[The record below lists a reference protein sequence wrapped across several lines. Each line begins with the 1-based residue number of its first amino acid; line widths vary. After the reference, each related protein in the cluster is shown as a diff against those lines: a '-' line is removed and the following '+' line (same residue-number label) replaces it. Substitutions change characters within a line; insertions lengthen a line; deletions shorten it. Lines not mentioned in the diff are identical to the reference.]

1 MSQEVKKVPLS
12 RGRHRAREIALQLL
26 YSLDLRP
33 DQNVEEALELFPFE
47 EGEGGDVIQYAS
59 SLVRGVWAVRAEID
73 NEIRRHVVGWR
84 PERMVA
90 VDLAAVRLALYEG
103 VIARLVPL
111 PVAISEAVDL
121 AKKYG
126 TEHSG
131 RFVNGVLGRIVR
143 ALELE
148 ESVGAGEG
156 QDPRRG

>member
-1 MSQEVKKVPLS
+1 MPFS

-26 YSLDLRP
+26 YSLDLRS
-33 DQNVEEALELFPFE
+33 DQSVEEALELFSLGEKE
-47 EGEGGDVIQYAS
+47 EEDVVQYAY
-59 SLVRGVWAVRAEID
+59 SLVRGTWAMRAEID
-73 NEIRRHVVGWR
+73 NEIRRHMVGWR

-103 VIARLVPL
+103 VTAKLVPL
-111 PVAISEAVDL
+111 PVAISEVVDL

-148 ESVGAGEG
+148 ESVSAGEG
-156 QDPRRG
+156 QNPRRR

>member
-33 DQNVEEALELFPFE
+33 DQNAEEALELFPFE

-73 NEIRRHVVGWR
+73 NEIRVMWWDGGPSGWWLSICCR
-84 PERMVA
+84 A
-90 VDLAAVRLALYEG
+90 LALYEG

-111 PVAISEAVDL
+111 PVAISEVVDL